1 MRFVGVVTAGM
12 LAAVLGAGFAQ
23 ARSLDVNEPAELPSA
38 NFKER
43 QYVDSSGCVFIRA
56 GYGGNVTWV
65 PRVGRSGEHVCGY
78 KPSLAPGAPV
88 IAMQAGAAPA
98 RPAASAPTPP
108 SAPAQAAASAP
119 VVQTAPAPR
128 VAAAPAPVAAPAVPR
143 KVANTRPLF
152 GAARPGAPMPT
163 IALTTTPPKIGLA
176 AATTQQPLPT
186 LSAPQAGP
194 EVPMVAT
201 AAGAGGYVSPYVS
214 AEVAAAEAERRA
226 NPYVALVPARSGN
239 PRPQATRDGA
249 STAARARST
258 AAPQPSAPVA
268 IISQDPL
275 PGGYSA
281 CPNLSPLAQRYMM
294 SNGRA
299 VVRCGPQAEDPVS
312 YLNTIQVPGL
322 PPVVGVAPPMPVMPA
337 GYTAVWQD
345 DRLNP
350 ARALGTPE
358 GNAQMAQ
365 LWDDRVPAR
374 MRKRTVVASVPV
386 TRVTVSA
393 SNTPA
398 QRHATAPAVT
408 GQAIVAP
415 VGYAAAMAAAQPSGD
430 APTQRLMQAARYV
443 QVGTFAEPGNADA
456 SRARLRALGLPV
468 ATSQLTQKGRA
479 LQVVLAGPFA
489 DASSLS
495 VALSNARAAG
505 FRDAFAR

>member
-12 LAAVLGAGFAQ
+12 LAAVLGAGLAH
-23 ARSLDVNEPAELPSA
+23 ARSLDVNAPAELPSA

-78 KPSLAPGAPV
+78 KPSLAAGAPV
-88 IAMQAGAAPA
+88 IAMTAGAAPA
-98 RPAASAPTPP
+98 RPAAA
-108 SAPAQAAASAP
+108 AP
-119 VVQTAPAPR
+119 VAPSSPVAPPPQ
-128 VAAAPAPVAAPAVPR
+128 VAAAPVAAPTPTP
-143 KVANTRPLF
+143 KVAARPLF

-176 AATTQQPLPT
+176 AAAARAEAPASDIVISGTGSAVT
-186 LSAPQAGP
+186 LSVGGGAGAPLAGP

-239 PRPQATRDGA
+239 PRTQATSSGA
-249 STAARARST
+249 STAARARTMAS
-258 AAPQPSAPVA
+258 PQPGAPVA

-281 CPNLSPLAQRYMM
+281 CPNLSPIAQRYMM

-322 PPVVGVAPPMPVMPA
+322 PMVAGVAPALPAIPA
-337 GYTAVWQD
+337 GYSAVWQD

-350 ARALGTPE
+350 ARAMGTPE
-358 GNAQMAQ
+358 GNAQMAL
-365 LWDDRVPAR
+365 LWDDHVPAR
-374 MRKRTVVASVPV
+374 LRSRQVQVVAPAAP
-386 TRVTVSA
+386 RVTMSS
-393 SNTPA
+393 SNLPA
-398 QRHATAPAVT
+398 QRRAAKP
-408 GQAIVAP
+408 VAP
-415 VGYAAAMAAAQPSGD
+415 VGYATAMAATQQPSD

-443 QVGTFAEPGNADA
+443 QVGTFAEPGNAEA

-489 DASSLS
+489 DAPTL
-495 VALSNARAAG
+495 VMALSNARAAG
-505 FRDAFAR
+505 FHDAFAR